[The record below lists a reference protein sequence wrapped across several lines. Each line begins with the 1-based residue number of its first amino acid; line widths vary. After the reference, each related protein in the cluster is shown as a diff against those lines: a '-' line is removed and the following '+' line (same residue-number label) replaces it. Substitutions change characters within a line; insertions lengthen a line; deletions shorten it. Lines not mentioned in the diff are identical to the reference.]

1 MAAPAATFGCYSKTL
16 LRDFAEADW
25 IAHLMLTTSFAALL
39 NFWHLLA
46 EVFAR
51 YEALRP
57 HSVGGFEI
65 MVCYF
70 GPPPA
75 FYPRLIVLLTL
86 LIATL
91 AAFKRIASRRF
102 ISAVCLAIAL
112 GVYACWWIDSYRIF
126 RNYEELQIPFLA
138 NTGIRQTAYLYGGTF
153 SDLAV
158 ALLTS
163 VCLLMV
169 LDRLFDGEKVGS
181 NCS

>member
-1 MAAPAATFGCYSKTL
+1 
-16 LRDFAEADW
+16 
-25 IAHLMLTTSFAALL
+25 MLTTFFAALL
-39 NFWHLLA
+39 NFWRLLA
-46 EVFAR
+46 ELFAQ
-51 YEALRP
+51 YEASRS
-57 HSVGGFEI
+57 HSVDGLEI

-75 FYPRLIVLLTL
+75 FYPRLIVLVTL

-102 ISAVCLAIAL
+102 LSAVCLAIAL
-112 GVYACWWIDSYRIF
+112 GVYVCWWLDSYRIF
-126 RNYEELQIPFLA
+126 RNFEELQIPFLA
-138 NTGIRQTAYLYGGTF
+138 STGVRQTAYLYGGTF

-158 ALLTS
+158 ALLIS

-169 LDRLFDGEKVGS
+169 LDRLFDGEKAGR